1 MQLANTRAFIDN
13 MRGFILRERGK
24 FVSWPYLRLA
34 LRSCAL
40 WRFLFVFVL
49 ACRLRWPFR
58 TRTSVPRWL
67 PHPAHGSDRFPHP
80 VPRGTPTPP
89 HHTGMIFHSERKDSS
104 TMDYMKWLF
113 SALRGSMKPSVV
125 SMWHG
130 PQNCKGI
137 ASALCEM

>member
-49 ACRLRWPFR
+49 ACRLRWPSTHAQLFPGGFR
-58 TRTSVPRWL
+58 TQPTALIGFRTQP
-67 PHPAHGSDRFPHP
+67 PEGP
-80 VPRGTPTPP
+80 PTPP
-89 HHTGMIFHSERKDSS
+89 TILGLPQYEPEGDSE
-104 TMDYMKWLF
+104 L
-113 SALRGSMKPSVV
+113 
-125 SMWHG
+125 
-130 PQNCKGI
+130 
-137 ASALCEM
+137 